1 MQVSTITVRVDDDLK
16 KEAAALYKDLGM
28 DMSTA
33 ITVFLKQS
41 VKTQSIPFQIK
52 RYNETTEKAFCEAEQ
67 GQVKSFDSVD
77 ELFEDLNH

>member
-52 RYNETTEKAFCEAEQ
+52 RYNEMTEKAFREAEQ

>member
-52 RYNETTEKAFCEAEQ
+52 RYNETTEKAFREAEQ
-67 GQVKSFDSVD
+67 CQVKSFDSVD

>member
-1 MQVSTITVRVDDDLK
+1 MSTITVRVDDDLK

-41 VKTQSIPFQIK
+41 VKTQSIPFQIQRFNK
-52 RYNETTEKAFCEAEQ
+52 TTERAFVEAEQ
-67 GQVKSFDSVD
+67 GKIKSFDSVA
-77 ELFEDLNH
+77 ELFEDLDN